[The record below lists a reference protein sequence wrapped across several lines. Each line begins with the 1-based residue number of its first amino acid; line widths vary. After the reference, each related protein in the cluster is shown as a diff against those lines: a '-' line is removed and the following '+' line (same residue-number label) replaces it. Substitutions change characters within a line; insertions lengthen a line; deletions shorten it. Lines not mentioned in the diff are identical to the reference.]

1 MRHDG
6 VQAPVSEWVIEVKLD
21 AAALKETDPLPA
33 SQQWMV
39 QTHLPEA
46 PRIQVYTALVDL
58 VSNAVEHGLL
68 RMDSSLKNRDDG
80 FEKYYGERNARL
92 QSLAAG
98 HLRVRLEQRP
108 VPGGRAIK
116 ICVEDLGRAL
126 TYRRLSSRWDQRTS
140 SMTPASHWREDS
152 PRNLI
157 IPVVETKWRRNTVD
171 D

>member
-46 PRIQVYTALVDL
+46 PRTQVYIALVEL
-58 VSNAVEHGLL
+58 ANNAVEHGLL
-68 RMDSSLKNRDDG
+68 RMDSSLKNLDDG
-80 FEKYYGERNARL
+80 FEKYYEERNARL

-98 HLRVRLEQRP
+98 HLRVRLGQRP
-108 VPGGRAIK
+108 VLGGRAIK
-116 ICVEDLGRAL
+116 ICVEDSGAGFNVQEVVSALGSGNKLYGRGIAL
-126 TYRRLSSRWDQRTS
+126 ARRLTTRLEY
-140 SMTPASHWREDS
+140 AGCG
-152 PRNLI
+152 NK
-157 IPVVETKWRRNTVD
+157 VEAEYHG
-171 D
+171 